1 MISPSI
7 QFAYTIADD
16 VLICDRID
24 TPTYNAFDFTSVGEI
39 PALVALH
46 RTGKKRLASDGLMG
60 AIIDGAPTDA
70 TIVLL
75 QEFNGMLVEVG
86 RVQSPDGSYLFEHL
100 KDYPTHIVAMKE
112 GYNAGIVANVVP
124 VE

>member
-1 MISPSI
+1 MNPVI
-7 QFAYTIADD
+7 QFGNTIVDEN
-16 VLICDRID
+16 LICSRID
-24 TPTYNAFDFTSVGEI
+24 VPIYNAFDFTSVGEI

-60 AIIDGAPTDA
+60 VIIDGAPTDA

>member
-1 MISPSI
+1 MNPVI
-7 QFAYTIADD
+7 QFGNTIVDEN
-16 VLICDRID
+16 LICSRID
-24 TPTYNAFDFTSVGEI
+24 VPLYNAFDFTSVGEI